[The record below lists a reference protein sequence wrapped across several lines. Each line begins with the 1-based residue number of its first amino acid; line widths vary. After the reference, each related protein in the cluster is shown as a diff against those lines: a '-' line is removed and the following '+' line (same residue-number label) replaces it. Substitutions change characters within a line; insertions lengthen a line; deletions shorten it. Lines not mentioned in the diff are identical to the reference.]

1 MKYIKKSYIKI
12 LANMN
17 IIQPPQAN
25 NVNEL
30 KLIEDKIKSLEE
42 QIAQKENELSN

>member
-1 MKYIKKSYIKI
+1 
-12 LANMN
+12 MN

-25 NVNEL
+25 DAIEL